1 MTERLDFRTVSEEKV
16 GILERYG
23 SQDMQDLCAE
33 IRRAWDAENDWQR
46 RWEDALVEQ
55 WAGVGWRESY
65 PNSLTTLR
73 VVISDEF
80 EIDEGE
86 SIPEVIARVLR

>member
-46 RWEDALVEQ
+46 RWEDSLVEQ

-65 PNSLTTLR
+65 TNSLTTLR